1 MRDVRSQLLVAMLA
15 ALLGVSGVTVLGGAT
30 AGVPASVG
38 VDGTPL
44 SVRIT
49 SPMGR
54 TGNIGLVRIV
64 AQVNHAEDA
73 PPQSVKF
80 FVNRTLVG
88 EDGEGPVYAVE
99 WSDENPFEPTEI
111 TVEATDAS
119 GHTARDVVKLDP
131 FEIVDETRVLSVLL
145 EATVQDAQGRFVE
158 GIGQNNFTLEENGVR
173 QKLDVA
179 RPETLPAMYTLLV
192 DSSQSMARSVE
203 FLREAAGRLAF
214 HLKPKDKVLVVP
226 FSRGLGAITGPTA
239 DRATIV
245 EAVDS
250 IQPGG
255 GTAILDSLPAAAKL
269 VPATEGRH
277 VIILVTDGYDEHSQ
291 MKFDEAIAGVQSTGS
306 TVYVIGIAGTAGISI
321 KGHRLLKD
329 IAAATGG
336 RAFFPARDEQ
346 LPAVHDRVV
355 SDVSNRYLITY
366 TPTNQNADGSWR
378 AISLTTGDP
387 AHKVRTKPGYFAPK
401 PPPVHPIL
409 EFTITDAARR
419 HLAVSRDDLTI
430 VEDGIEQRIETFQEA
445 TSPVSIVLALD
456 ESGSMRKATDAVKA
470 AATSFIAALRPED
483 QLAVMRF
490 SDAAVITRDPS
501 TARSGSLETIA
512 AYAPRGGTALY
523 DAVNEALLR
532 LKNIEGRRVA
542 VVLTDGRDENNAGT
556 GPGSV
561 TTFDQLLKTLRETDT
576 TVFTIALGSNVD
588 RARLERIAAESS
600 GESYF
605 PETVE
610 ALPAE
615 YARIIEDLRR
625 RYIASYTSTNGA
637 RNGAWWAVDIRAAMP
652 GVTVRSRGGYFAP
665 EK

>member
-1 MRDVRSQLLVAMLA
+1 MGGARFRLLVATFA
-15 ALLGVSGVTVLGGAT
+15 ALAGAGAAALT
-30 AGVPASVG
+30 ADV
-38 VDGTPL
+38 TPL
-44 SVRIT
+44 TVRIT

-54 TGNIGLVRIV
+54 TGNLGTVRIV
-64 AQVNHAEDA
+64 AQVGHPEDTSL
-73 PPQSVKF
+73 QSVKF
-80 FVNRTLVG
+80 FVNSTLVG
-88 EDGEGPVYAVE
+88 QDGEGPVYAVE
-99 WSDENPFEPTEI
+99 WSDDNPFEAAEI
-111 TVEATDAS
+111 AVEATDAN
-119 GHTARDVVKLDP
+119 GRTARDVVRLEP

-145 EATVQDAQGRFVE
+145 EASVQDAQGRFVP
-158 GIGQNNFTLEENGVR
+158 GIAANGFALEENGVR

-179 RPETLPAMYTLLV
+179 RPETLPAIYTLLV
-192 DSSQSMARSVE
+192 DSSQSMARSIG

-214 HLKPKDKVLVVP
+214 HLRPQDKVLVAP
-226 FSRGLGAITGPTA
+226 FSRNLGAITGPTA

-245 EAVDS
+245 EA
-250 IQPGG
+250 IAAIEPGG
-255 GTAILDSLPAAAKL
+255 GTAILDSLPVAAKL
-269 VPATEGRH
+269 VPAAEGRH
-277 VIILVTDGYDEHSQ
+277 VIILVTDGYDEHSH
-291 MKFDEAIAGVQSTGS
+291 MSFEDAIAGVQSSGS

-321 KGHRLLKD
+321 KGQRLLKE

-366 TPTNQNADGSWR
+366 TPMNQNTDGSWR
-378 AISLTTGDP
+378 AISLTTGNPDY
-387 AHKVRTKPGYFAPK
+387 KVRTKPGYFAPK

-409 EFTITDAARR
+409 EFTITDATRS
-419 HLAVSRDDLTI
+419 HFAVSRDDLTI

-456 ESGSMRKATDAVKA
+456 ESGSMRKAADAVKA
-470 AATSFIAALRPED
+470 AATSFVAALRPED
-483 QLAVMRF
+483 KLSVMRF
-490 SDAAVITRDPS
+490 SDAAVLDRDPS
-501 TARSGSLETIA
+501 TARSDSLKVIDG
-512 AYAPRGGTALY
+512 YAPRGGTALY
-523 DAVNEALLR
+523 DAVNEALVR
-532 LKNIEGRRVA
+532 LKNIEGRKVA

-561 TTFDQLLKTLRETDT
+561 TTFDQLLKTLRETQA

-588 RARLERIAAESS
+588 RARLEMIAAESA

-625 RYIASYTSTNGA
+625 RYVASYTSTNAA
-637 RNGAWWAVDIRAAMP
+637 RNGAWRAVDIRASQP

-665 EK
+665 ER